1 MQMRNNSC
9 TMQQTAKDSCM
20 NAYTD
25 AVNVL
30 HKLFGCLDERRY
42 DDLLELFA
50 DDARWYRKGTWRN
63 GRDEILASLNQ
74 RSATQRI
81 AHVITNSYVVAHDP
95 ESITLAS
102 YMTTFQVDQG
112 CVLNGPVTTNGPA
125 SLFKTQTVLV
135 LKNGGWRIARQAGEV
150 LFKFAAP
157 NHAEAK

>member
-1 MQMRNNSC
+1 
-9 TMQQTAKDSCM
+9 MQQNAKDSCV

-30 HKLFGCLDERRY
+30 HELFGCLDERRY

-50 DDARWYRKGTWRN
+50 DDAQWRRKGTWCK
-63 GRDEILASLNQ
+63 GRDQILASLNQ

-81 AHVITNSYVVAHDP
+81 AHVITNSYVVAQHA

-112 CVLNGPVTTNGPA
+112 CELKGPATINGPA
-125 SLFKTQTVLV
+125 SLFRTQTVLV
-135 LKNGGWRIARQAGEV
+135 LKNGGWRISRQASEV

-157 NHAEAK
+157 NNTLVIQAK